1 MASLVR
7 TFLPTSGANALAQH
21 RTRIQPIAADFNRNP
36 LLKQSNIYFVLLC
49 MTYGKK
55 GQLLIYFS
63 IKKKKAIYKIL
74 D

>member
-21 RTRIQPIAADFNRNP
+21 RTRIQPIAADFNRNTA
-36 LLKQSNIYFVLLC
+36 QANIYFVLLC

-55 GQLLIYFS
+55 GQLLIFFS